1 MRFLTTLLPL
11 ITLAVRVAATSSD
24 IISLENLDPSTG
36 KKVAANPFQASVPEF
51 PASPGSTRPSTPN
64 SLNSRPVTPSGPLND
79 PSYPTPAYLRS
90 DTGHDAKP
98 VPVKV
103 LNLDLSGPN
112 HRNSDLEAGRRQ
124 SAVGPAPPSG
134 HLENRVCVRMP
145 TGREVVYGT
154 VVALGCA
161 VIVITCLEQTGKTHI
176 MEAIINAL
184 WGQKDHGH
192 SGNTRRGLGGKL
204 NGVPDQCGAV
214 TACDCKDAK
223 MIAVNGP
230 NGEIEFQPAA
240 KHTTREVIK
249 SVYRRRMLSDGKE
262 ESE

>member
-64 SLNSRPVTPSGPLND
+64 SLNSRPVTPSGPLD
-79 PSYPTPAYLRS
+79 DLSHPDPAYLRPG
-90 DTGHDAKP
+90 TGHDAK
-98 VPVKV
+98 PVKV

-124 SAVGPAPPSG
+124 GAVGPAPPSG

-161 VIVITCLEQTGKTHI
+161 VIVITCLEQLGKTHI
-176 MEAIINAL
+176 MEAITNAL
-184 WGQKDHGH
+184 WGQQDHGH

-223 MIAVNGP
+223 MIAVTGL
-230 NGEIEFQPAA
+230 NGEIKFQPAA